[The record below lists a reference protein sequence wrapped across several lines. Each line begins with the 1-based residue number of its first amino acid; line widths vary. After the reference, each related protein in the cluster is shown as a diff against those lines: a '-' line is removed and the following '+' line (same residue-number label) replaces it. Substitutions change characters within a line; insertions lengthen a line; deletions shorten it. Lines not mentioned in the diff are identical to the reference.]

1 MAAHHASPYHDDGLI
16 DALAEA
22 LVEVWQRLDLPFK
35 ERALAA
41 Q

>member
-1 MAAHHASPYHDDGLI
+1 LI

-22 LVEVWQRLDLPFK
+22 LVDVWQRLDLPFK

-41 Q
+41 E